1 MPSDTRRRT
10 QSSHPVVPAHH
21 HDIGLRLSFS
31 SRSRLVEAAVDVIA
45 QSGVQ
50 RATIPA
56 ICAEAGLGE
65 RTFEEDFV
73 DLTDCMLTVFDKL
86 AGVTLTRMRAA
97 LSGEV
102 CWEDGV
108 RAALIAL
115 LELADDSPNLARFML
130 GAPRIGD
137 LPILRRRERLQ
148 RHIAAVLEER
158 RPPLPDGTPSPAF
171 GASAVIAAAAAIL
184 HVRLAEQP
192 RQPLR
197 ELAPSLTAM
206 IVLPYLGSEG
216 ARVQMESGV
225 ISPEGSGS

>member
-1 MPSDTRRRT
+1 MHRR
-10 QSSHPVVPAHH
+10 
-21 HDIGLRLSFS
+21 DIGLRPSFP
-31 SRSRLVEAAVDVIA
+31 SRSRLVEAAVELIA
-45 QSGVQ
+45 ESGVE

-86 AGVTLTRMRAA
+86 ADITLTRTRAA
-97 LSGEV
+97 LGGEA

-115 LELADDSPNLARFML
+115 LELADESPNLAGFML

-137 LPILRRRERLQ
+137 LPILRRREQLQ
-148 RHIAAVLEER
+148 RQLAAALEEH
-158 RPPLPDGTPSPAF
+158 RPPLPDGSPSPAF
-171 GASAVIAAAAAIL
+171 GATAVIAATAAIL
-184 HVRLAEQP
+184 HTRLAEQP
-192 RQPLR
+192 PQPLR
-197 ELAPSLTAM
+197 ELVPALTAM
-206 IVLPYLGSEG
+206 IVLPYLGAEG
-216 ARVQMESGV
+216 ARAQMESDV